1 MCLRVEKTLSFDFRK
16 KIKLFYFAIFLS
28 LPNLSSCN
36 DDKFPDDFVLGV
48 GTSAFQS
55 EGAWNV
61 SNKGESIWDVL
72 IHEKPDIVWGKA
84 NADVA
89 ANSYY
94 LYKTDVDLVEKI
106 GANAFKISISWPRI
120 LPNGFNNEIN
130 YDGIQHYHDVIDEIL
145 SRNITPYINMYHW
158 DLPIRLQELGG
169 LANPLFVNWYLDYA
183 EILFRSFGDKVKY
196 WSTFNEPGFNCVM
209 GYQGSYAPL
218 VNQSGIGEY
227 FCLHHSLLA
236 HAKTYKMYNEKFREK
251 QQGKIIIAFALTWPV
266 PKNPEDINELELGEQ
281 MLKFQD
287 GWLLHPL
294 FSNEGDYSE
303 FVKDRIARQSSHQG
317 YSRSRLPE
325 FTKEEI
331 ALIRNSV
338 DILSVNYYH
347 GLEVKKFS
355 ADDTKPI
362 VSHDADIGIIMQM
375 LTSVYET
382 GNNKCSIERCHPW
395 GLSAIIR
402 RITAKYNTP
411 TIVIGENGYRDE
423 GQLDDIDRGQ
433 FFYYHL
439 KEVLKLVKEG
449 FNIQGY
455 FTWTL
460 FDIFEW
466 TQGYE
471 HRYGLFSVN
480 FTDPERP
487 RIPKLWSAKVITD
500 IYRTRSIPSSFDS
513 FSQR

>member
-1 MCLRVEKTLSFDFRK
+1 MCLRVEKTLSFDFWK
-16 KIKLFYFAIFLS
+16 KIKLFHFFMFIS

-36 DDKFPDDFVLGV
+36 DNKFPDNFVLGV

-72 IHEKPDIVWGKA
+72 IHEKPDVVWGKA

-94 LYKTDVDLVEKI
+94 LYKTDIDLVEKI

-158 DLPIRLQELGG
+158 DLPIRLQKLGG

-183 EILFRSFGDKVKY
+183 EILFRTFGDK
-196 WSTFNEPGFNCVM
+196 
-209 GYQGSYAPL
+209 
-218 VNQSGIGEY
+218 
-227 FCLHHSLLA
+227 
-236 HAKTYKMYNEKFREK
+236 
-251 QQGKIIIAFALTWPV
+251 
-266 PKNPEDINELELGEQ
+266 
-281 MLKFQD
+281 
-287 GWLLHPL
+287 
-294 FSNEGDYSE
+294 
-303 FVKDRIARQSSHQG
+303 
-317 YSRSRLPE
+317 
-325 FTKEEI
+325 
-331 ALIRNSV
+331 
-338 DILSVNYYH
+338 
-347 GLEVKKFS
+347 
-355 ADDTKPI
+355 
-362 VSHDADIGIIMQM
+362 
-375 LTSVYET
+375 
-382 GNNKCSIERCHPW
+382 CHPW

-402 RITAKYNTP
+402 RITTKYNTP
-411 TIVIGENGYRDE
+411 AIVIGENGYRDE

-439 KEVLKLVKEG
+439 KEVLKLVREG

-487 RIPKLWSAKVITD
+487 RVPKLWSAKVITD
-500 IYRTRSIPSSFDS
+500 IYRTRLIPPSFES